1 MMETSICAKNLS
13 YAYDGA
19 TVLSNL
25 SFTVNNGEFFIVIGP
40 NGSGKTTLMKM
51 IAGLIKLQSG
61 ELEIKG
67 QSVKKYKRKILARK
81 IAFVPQQIPTDFPFV
96 VENVVLFGRS
106 PHLGTFGLESVA
118 DINLAQ
124 QAMDFTEV
132 SHLAR
137 RRLNQLS
144 GGECQRV
151 FIARAICQAPDIIV
165 RDEPTASL
173 DIAHQ
178 LRIMDMMEKMK
189 QEKSITVIMVSHDV
203 NLAAMYADTL
213 MLINKGRQVRV
224 GPPGEVL
231 TYKTLESVY
240 GCPLLVDEN
249 QLDKLP
255 RVTPVPGRY
264 IKGLSII
271 FHPNV
276 TSTSKP

>member
-1 MMETSICAKNLS
+1 MMESSVCAKNLS

-19 TVLSNL
+19 TVLNNL
-25 SFTVNNGEFFIVIGP
+25 SFNVNIGEFFIVIGP
-40 NGSGKTTLMKM
+40 NGSGKTTLMKI

-81 IAFVPQQIPTDFPFV
+81 IAFVPQQVPTDFPFV
-96 VENVVLFGRS
+96 VEDVVLFGRS
-106 PHLGTFGLESVA
+106 PHLGTFGLESSE
-118 DINLAQ
+118 DIHLAE
-124 QAMDFTEV
+124 QAMKFTET

-144 GGECQRV
+144 GGECQRT

-165 RDEPTASL
+165 LDEPTASL

-189 QEKSITVIMVSHDV
+189 QEKNITVIMVSHDV

-213 MLINKGRQVRV
+213 MLINQGKQVRV

-231 TYKTLESVY
+231 TYETLESVY

-249 QLDKLP
+249 PLDKLP
-255 RVTPVPGRY
+255 RITPVPGRY
-264 IKGLSII
+264 IKGLADR
-271 FHPNV
+271 
-276 TSTSKP
+276 

>member
-1 MMETSICAKNLS
+1 MEVSVCAKGLS

-19 TVLSNL
+19 TVLNNL
-25 SFTVNNGEFFIVIGP
+25 SFTVSSGEFFIVIGP

-51 IAGLIKLQSG
+51 IAGLIKLQNG

-81 IAFVPQQIPTDFPFV
+81 IAFVPQQVPTDFPFV
-96 VENVVLFGRS
+96 VKDVVLFGRS
-106 PHLGTFGLESVA
+106 PHLGTFGLESAA
-118 DINLAQ
+118 DIHLAE
-124 QAMDFTEV
+124 QAMQFTEII
-132 SHLAR
+132 HLAH

-165 RDEPTASL
+165 LDEPTASL

-189 QEKSITVIMVSHDV
+189 QEKNITVIMVSHDV

-213 MLINKGRQVRV
+213 MLINKGKQVRV
-224 GPPGEVL
+224 GPPLDVL
-231 TYKTLESVY
+231 TYETLESVY
-240 GCPLLVDEN
+240 GCTLLVDEN
-249 QLDKLP
+249 PLDKLP

-264 IKGLSII
+264 IKGLSGR
-271 FHPNV
+271 
-276 TSTSKP
+276 

>member
-1 MMETSICAKNLS
+1 MEEESICAKNLS

-19 TVLSNL
+19 SVLSNL

-40 NGSGKTTLMKM
+40 NGSGKTTLMKI
-51 IAGLIKLQSG
+51 IAGLIKLKSG

-67 QSVKKYKRKILARK
+67 QSVKNYKRKILARK
-81 IAFVPQQIPTDFPFV
+81 IAFVPQQVPTDFPFV
-96 VENVVLFGRS
+96 VEDVVLFGRS
-106 PHLGTFGLESVA
+106 PHLGTFGLGSVA
-118 DINLAQ
+118 DINLAK
-124 QAMDFTEV
+124 QAMKFTET
-132 SHLAR
+132 SHLAS

-144 GGECQRV
+144 GGECQRT
-151 FIARAICQAPDIIV
+151 FIARAICQDPDIIV
-165 RDEPTASL
+165 LDEPTASL

-189 QEKSITVIMVSHDV
+189 QEKNITVIMVSHDV

-213 MLINKGRQVRV
+213 MLINRGQQVRV

-231 TYKTLESVY
+231 TYETLESVY

-249 QLDKLP
+249 PLDKLP

-264 IKGLSII
+264 IKEL
-271 FHPNV
+271 PDR
-276 TSTSKP
+276 